1 MSTVDS
7 AELAVDGPWEHRF
20 VPANGAR
27 FHVALAGPDER
38 DAPLVVLLHDV
49 LTYWWAW
56 RHQLPALAEA
66 GYRVAAMDVR
76 GTGGSDKPP
85 HGYDAPTLATDV
97 AGVIRSL
104 GAGQAVLVGAG
115 TGGQLAWA
123 TAALHG
129 DAVRAVAA
137 LSCPHPLDVGPTT
150 VRPAAAR
157 RLAYVQLPSV
167 PERALTEGDLAA
179 RLLTGLSG
187 GRGRPDAATVE
198 AYTRAL
204 RVPFAAHSQ
213 LEQVRWLLRSRPRL
227 DGRRYLA
234 AFERARPLPTLQV
247 HGDRD
252 GVCTPAAAALHRSTA
267 AALARPYRYELLRG
281 VGHYVSDEA
290 PERLTALLLDWL
302 AETLV

>member
-1 MSTVDS
+1 MSTVDF

-38 DAPLVVLLHDV
+38 DAPLVLLLHDV

-56 RHQLPALAEA
+56 RRQLPVLADA

-115 TGGQLAWA
+115 TGAQLAWA
-123 TAALHG
+123 TAATHG
-129 DAVRAVAA
+129 DVVRAVAA
-137 LSCPHPLDVGPTT
+137 LSSPHPLDVGPTT

-167 PERALTEGDLAA
+167 PERALTDV
-179 RLLTGLSG
+179 RVNLT
-187 GRGRPDAATVE
+187 
-198 AYTRAL
+198 
-204 RVPFAAHSQ
+204 
-213 LEQVRWLLRSRPRL
+213 
-227 DGRRYLA
+227 
-234 AFERARPLPTLQV
+234 
-247 HGDRD
+247 
-252 GVCTPAAAALHRSTA
+252 TP
-267 AALARPYRYELLRG
+267 E
-281 VGHYVSDEA
+281 
-290 PERLTALLLDWL
+290 
-302 AETLV
+302 

>member
-1 MSTVDS
+1 MTTVDS
-7 AELAVDGPWEHRF
+7 AELAVDGPWQHRF

-38 DAPLVVLLHDV
+38 DAPLVVLLHDF

-76 GTGGSDKPP
+76 GTGQSDKPP
-85 HGYDAPTLATDV
+85 HGYDAPTLAADV

-129 DAVRAVAA
+129 DIVRAVAG
-137 LSCPHPLDVGPTT
+137 LSSPHPLDAATAT

-157 RLAYVQLPSV
+157 HLAYAQLPSF
-167 PERALTEGDLAA
+167 PERALTDGDLGA
-179 RLLTGLSG
+179 RLLAAWSA
-187 GRGRPDAATVE
+187 GRGRPDAAAID

-204 RVPFAAHSQ
+204 QVPFAAHSQ

-234 AFERARPLPTLQV
+234 AFEHARPLPTLQV

-252 GVCTPAAAALHRSTA
+252 GLYAPPAAALRRSTA

-281 VGHYVSDEA
+281 AGHYLSDEA
-290 PERLTALLLDWL
+290 PERLTTLLLDWL
-302 AETLV
+302 SEIRL